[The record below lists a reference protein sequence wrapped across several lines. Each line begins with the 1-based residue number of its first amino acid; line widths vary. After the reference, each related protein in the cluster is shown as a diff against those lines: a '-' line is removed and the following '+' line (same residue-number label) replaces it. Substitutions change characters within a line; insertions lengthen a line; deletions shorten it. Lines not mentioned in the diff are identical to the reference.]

1 MRIMKIN
8 KKYLFFPVVALGV
21 ITLIIVTKLRPSA
34 EIKPPE
40 DRSKM
45 VNVQVLEPES
55 IAPQVIGFG
64 KIKPKFEWKAIA
76 EVSGK
81 VVYRHPELNKGNILL
96 AGTEVLRIDPLDYEL
111 KLAQAEADLG
121 SSQTQLAKVDLEE
134 KNIRNTLKI
143 EKNRSSLSKKEL
155 SRKIN
160 LQKKGLTSQSDLD
173 QQNQSYL
180 AQQKVVQDIQ
190 NQILLLPDERK
201 VAAAMVKV
209 NQAKLKEAQRS
220 LEKTSIILPTDV
232 RISEVDIEAD
242 QVVNL
247 QQTMFIAHGIKTM
260 EMEAQVSIHDMQTLA
275 QSFRVFQSNEQGMP
289 NIDSLPLQAIVQL
302 SSGRF
307 NAQWQAQVERISETV
322 DPNQATVGVIL
333 EIEQDYKM
341 LKPNSLPPLVNGM
354 FVKALIEGEAS
365 LQWVIPESALHGDK
379 IYLLNENSQ
388 LIILPVKIDFRR
400 DNQVVISGDL
410 NQGDLLILN
419 DLLPAINGMQLRSVV
434 PKKEPVE

>member
-134 KNIRNTLKI
+134 KI
-143 EKNRSSLSKKEL
+143 
-155 SRKIN
+155 
-160 LQKKGLTSQSDLD
+160 
-173 QQNQSYL
+173 
-180 AQQKVVQDIQ
+180 
-190 NQILLLPDERK
+190 
-201 VAAAMVKV
+201 
-209 NQAKLKEAQRS
+209 
-220 LEKTSIILPTDV
+220 
-232 RISEVDIEAD
+232 
-242 QVVNL
+242 
-247 QQTMFIAHGIKTM
+247 F
-260 EMEAQVSIHDMQTLA
+260 
-275 QSFRVFQSNEQGMP
+275 
-289 NIDSLPLQAIVQL
+289 
-302 SSGRF
+302 
-307 NAQWQAQVERISETV
+307 
-322 DPNQATVGVIL
+322 
-333 EIEQDYKM
+333 EI
-341 LKPNSLPPLVNGM
+341 P
-354 FVKALIEGEAS
+354 
-365 LQWVIPESALHGDK
+365 
-379 IYLLNENSQ
+379 
-388 LIILPVKIDFRR
+388 
-400 DNQVVISGDL
+400 
-410 NQGDLLILN
+410 
-419 DLLPAINGMQLRSVV
+419 
-434 PKKEPVE
+434 

>member
-1 MRIMKIN
+1 MKIN

-21 ITLIIVTKLRPSA
+21 ITLIVVTKLRPSA
-34 EIKPPE
+34 EVKPLE
-40 DRSKM
+40 DRSKI
-45 VNVQVLEPES
+45 VKTISLEQQN

-64 KIKPKFEWKAIA
+64 KIRPKFEWKAIA

-81 VVYRHPELNKGNILL
+81 VVYRHPDLNKGNILL
-96 AGTEVLRIDPLDYEL
+96 AGIEVLRIDPLDYEL

-143 EKNRSSLSKKEL
+143 EKNRLAISKKEL
-155 SRKIN
+155 SRKVN

-201 VAAAMVKV
+201 VAQAMVKV

-220 LEKTSIILPTDV
+220 LDKTAIVLPTDV
-232 RISEVDIEAD
+232 RISEVNIEAD

-247 QQTMFIAHGIKTM
+247 QQEMFVAHGIKIM

-388 LIILPVKIDFRR
+388 LTILPVKIVFRR
-400 DNQVVISGDL
+400 DNQVVISGSI
-410 NQGDLLILN
+410 NKGDLLILN

-434 PKKEPVE
+434 PKKEPA

>member
-1 MRIMKIN
+1 
-8 KKYLFFPVVALGV
+8 
-21 ITLIIVTKLRPSA
+21 
-34 EIKPPE
+34 
-40 DRSKM
+40 M

-143 EKNRSSLSKKEL
+143 EKNRLAISKKEL
-155 SRKIN
+155 SRKVN

-434 PKKEPVE
+434 PKKELVE

>member
-1 MRIMKIN
+1 MKIN

-143 EKNRSSLSKKEL
+143 EKNRLAISKKEL
-155 SRKIN
+155 SRKVN

-275 QSFRVFQSNEQGMP
+275 QSFRVFQPNEQGMP

>member
-1 MRIMKIN
+1 MKIN
-8 KKYLFFPVVALGV
+8 KKFLFFPVVALGV
-21 ITLIIVTKLRPSA
+21 ITLIVVTKLRPSA
-34 EIKPPE
+34 EVKPLE
-40 DRSKM
+40 DRSKI
-45 VNVQVLEPES
+45 VKTISLEQQN

-64 KIKPKFEWKAIA
+64 KIRPKFEWKAIA

-81 VVYRHPELNKGNILL
+81 VVYRHPDLNKGNILL

-143 EKNRSSLSKKEL
+143 EKNRLTISKKEL
-155 SRKIN
+155 SRKVN

-201 VAAAMVKV
+201 VAQAMVKV

-220 LEKTSIILPTDV
+220 LDKTSIILPTDV
-232 RISEVDIEAD
+232 RISEVNIEAD

-247 QQTMFIAHGIKTM
+247 QQEMFVAHGIKIM

-275 QSFRVFQSNEQGMP
+275 QSFRVFKSNEQGMP

-307 NAQWQAQVERISETV
+307 NAQWKAQVERISETV

-333 EIEQDYKM
+333 EIQQDYKM
-341 LKPNSLPPLVNGM
+341 LKPTSVPPLVNGM

-365 LQWVIPESALHGDK
+365 PQWVIPESALHGDK
-379 IYLLNENSQ
+379 IYLLNQDNQ
-388 LIILPVKIDFRR
+388 LTILPIKIVFRR
-400 DNQVVISGDL
+400 DNQVVISGVI
-410 NQGDLLILN
+410 NEGDLLILN

-434 PKKEPVE
+434 PKKELVE

>member
-1 MRIMKIN
+1 MKIN
-8 KKYLFFPVVALGV
+8 KKLLFFPVVAVGV
-21 ITLIIVTKLRPSA
+21 IILITITKLRPSV
-34 EIKPPE
+34 EVKPLE
-40 DRSKM
+40 DRSKI
-45 VNVQVLEPES
+45 VKTLSLEQQN

-64 KIKPKFEWKAIA
+64 KIRPKFEWKAIA

-81 VVYRHPELNKGNILL
+81 VVYRHPDLNKGNILL

-143 EKNRSSLSKKEL
+143 EKNRLTISKKEL
-155 SRKIN
+155 SRKVN

-201 VAAAMVKV
+201 VAQAMVKV

-220 LEKTSIILPTDV
+220 LDKTSIILPTDV
-232 RISEVDIEAD
+232 RISEVNIEAD

-247 QQTMFIAHGIKTM
+247 QQEMFVAHGIKIM

-307 NAQWQAQVERISETV
+307 NAQWKAQVERISETV

-333 EIEQDYKM
+333 EIQQDYKM
-341 LKPNSLPPLVNGM
+341 LKPTSVPPLVNGM

-365 LQWVIPESALHGDK
+365 PQWVIPESALHGDK
-379 IYLLNENSQ
+379 IYLLNQDNQ
-388 LIILPVKIDFRR
+388 LTILPIKIVFRR
-400 DNQVVISGDL
+400 DNQVVISGGI
-410 NQGDLLILN
+410 NEGDLLILN

-434 PKKEPVE
+434 PKKEFVE

>member
-1 MRIMKIN
+1 MKIN
-8 KKYLFFPVVALGV
+8 KKFLFFPVVALGV
-21 ITLIIVTKLRPSA
+21 MTLIVVTKLRPSV
-34 EIKPPE
+34 EIKPLE

-45 VNVQVLEPES
+45 VNTLLLKQKE
-55 IAPQVIGFG
+55 IAPLVIGFG
-64 KIKPKFEWKAIA
+64 KITPKFEWKAIA

-81 VVYRHPELNKGNILL
+81 VVYRHPDLHKGNVLA

-143 EKNRSSLSKKEL
+143 EKNRLSLSKKEL

-201 VAAAMVKV
+201 VAQAMVKV
-209 NQAKLKEAQRS
+209 NQAKLEEAQRS

-247 QQTMFIAHGIKTM
+247 QQTMFIAHGISTM

-275 QSFRVFQSNEQGMP
+275 QSVRSFELSEQGMP
-289 NIDSLPLQAIVQL
+289 NIDSLPFQAKIQL

-307 NAQWQAQVERISETV
+307 NAEWQAQVDRISETV
-322 DPNQATVGVIL
+322 DLNQATIGVIL
-333 EIEQDYKM
+333 EIEQNYRD

-354 FVKALIEGEAS
+354 FVKALIEGGAS
-365 LQWVIPESALHGDK
+365 LQWVIPESSLHGDK

-388 LIILPVKIDFRR
+388 LTILPVEIVFRR
-400 DNQVVISGDL
+400 DNQVVISGDI

-419 DLLPAINGMQLRSVV
+419 DLLPAINAMQLRLVKSNNEE
-434 PKKEPVE
+434 EPVQ

>member
-1 MRIMKIN
+1 MKIN
-8 KKYLFFPVVALGV
+8 KKFLFFPVVALGV
-21 ITLIIVTKLRPSA
+21 ITLIVVTKLRPSA
-34 EIKPPE
+34 EVKPLE
-40 DRSKM
+40 DRSKI
-45 VNVQVLEPES
+45 VKTLSLEQQN

-64 KIKPKFEWKAIA
+64 KIRPKFEWKAIA

-81 VVYRHPELNKGNILL
+81 VVYRHPELNKGNVLL

-111 KLAQAEADLG
+111 KLAQAEADLS

-209 NQAKLKEAQRS
+209 NQAKLEEAKRS

-260 EMEAQVSIHDMQTLA
+260 EMEAQISIHDMQTLT
-275 QSFRVFQSNEQGMP
+275 QSFRVFQPNEQGMP
-289 NIDSLPLQAIVQL
+289 NIDSLPLHAIVQL

-333 EIEQDYKM
+333 EIQQDYKT

-365 LQWVIPESALHGDK
+365 PQWVIPESALHGDK
-379 IYLLNENSQ
+379 IYLLNQDNQ
-388 LIILPVKIDFRR
+388 LTILPVNIVFRR
-400 DNQVVISGDL
+400 DNQVVISGGI
-410 NQGDLLILN
+410 NEGDLLILN

-434 PKKEPVE
+434 PKKELVE

>member
-1 MRIMKIN
+1 MKIN

-21 ITLIIVTKLRPSA
+21 ITLIVVTKLRPSA
-34 EIKPPE
+34 EVKPLE
-40 DRSKM
+40 DRSKI
-45 VNVQVLEPES
+45 VNTLSLEQQN
-55 IAPQVIGFG
+55 IAPQVVGFG
-64 KIKPKFEWKAIA
+64 KIRPKFEWKAIA

-81 VVYRHPELNKGNILL
+81 VVYRHPDLNKGNVLL

-121 SSQTQLAKVDLEE
+121 SSKTQLAKVDLEE

-143 EKNRSSLSKKEL
+143 EKNRLSISKKEL
-155 SRKIN
+155 SRKVN
-160 LQKKGLTSQSDLD
+160 LQKKGLTSQSDVD

-201 VAAAMVKV
+201 VAQAMVKV
-209 NQAKLKEAQRS
+209 NQAKLKESQRS
-220 LEKTSIILPTDV
+220 LDKTSIVLPTDV
-232 RISEVDIEAD
+232 RISEVNIEAD

-247 QQTMFIAHGIKTM
+247 QQEMFIAHGIQTM

-275 QSFRVFQSNEQGMP
+275 QSFHVFQPNEQGIP
-289 NIDSLPLQAIVQL
+289 NIDSLPFQAIVQL

-307 NAQWQAQVERISETV
+307 NAQWKAQVERISETV

-333 EIEQDYKM
+333 EIQQDYKM
-341 LKPNSLPPLVNGM
+341 LKPSSLPPLVNGM

-365 LQWVIPESALHGDK
+365 AQWVIPESALHGDK
-379 IYLLNENSQ
+379 IYLLNQDNQ
-388 LIILPVKIDFRR
+388 LTILPVKIVFRR
-400 DNQVVISGDL
+400 DNQVVISGGI
-410 NQGDLLILN
+410 NEGDLLILN

-434 PKKEPVE
+434 PKKELVE

>member
-1 MRIMKIN
+1 MKIN

-21 ITLIIVTKLRPSA
+21 ITLIVVTKLRPSA
-34 EIKPPE
+34 EVKPLE
-40 DRSKM
+40 DRSKI
-45 VNVQVLEPES
+45 VKTLSLEQQN

-64 KIKPKFEWKAIA
+64 KIRPKFEWKAIA

-81 VVYRHPELNKGNILL
+81 VVYRHPELNKGNVLL

-111 KLAQAEADLG
+111 KLAQAEADLS

-209 NQAKLKEAQRS
+209 NQAKLEEAKRS

-260 EMEAQVSIHDMQTLA
+260 EMEAQISIHDMQTLT
-275 QSFRVFQSNEQGMP
+275 QSFRVFQPNEQGMP
-289 NIDSLPLQAIVQL
+289 NIDSLPLHAIVQL

-333 EIEQDYKM
+333 EIQQDYKT

-365 LQWVIPESALHGDK
+365 PQWVIPESALHGDK

-388 LIILPVKIDFRR
+388 LNILPVKIVFRR
-400 DNQVVISGDL
+400 DNQVVISSDI

-434 PKKEPVE
+434 PKKELVE

>member
-1 MRIMKIN
+1 MKIN
-8 KKYLFFPVVALGV
+8 KKLLFFPVVAAGV
-21 ITLIIVTKLRPSA
+21 IILITVTKLRPSA
-34 EIKPPE
+34 EVKPLE
-40 DRSKM
+40 DRSKI
-45 VNVQVLEPES
+45 VKTLSLEQQN
-55 IAPQVIGFG
+55 IAPQVVGFG
-64 KIKPKFEWKAIA
+64 KIRPKFEWKAIA

-81 VVYRHPELNKGNILL
+81 VVYRHPDLNKGNVLL

-121 SSQTQLAKVDLEE
+121 SSETQLAKVDLEE

-143 EKNRSSLSKKEL
+143 EKNRLSISKKEL
-155 SRKIN
+155 NRKVN

-201 VAAAMVKV
+201 VAQAMVKV

-220 LEKTSIILPTDV
+220 LDKTSIVLPTDV
-232 RISEVDIEAD
+232 RISEVNIEAD

-247 QQTMFIAHGIKTM
+247 QQEMFIAHGIQTM
-260 EMEAQVSIHDMQTLA
+260 EMEAQVSIHDMQILA
-275 QSFRVFQSNEQGMP
+275 QSFHVFLPNEQGMP

-307 NAQWQAQVERISETV
+307 NAQWKAQVERISETV

-333 EIEQDYKM
+333 EIQQDYKM
-341 LKPNSLPPLVNGM
+341 LKPSSLPPLVNGM
-354 FVKALIEGEAS
+354 FVKALIKGEAS
-365 LQWVIPESALHGDK
+365 PQWVIPESALHGDK
-379 IYLLNENSQ
+379 IYLLNQDNQ
-388 LIILPVKIDFRR
+388 LTILPVNIVFRR
-400 DNQVVISGDL
+400 DNQVVISGGI
-410 NQGDLLILN
+410 NEGDLLILN

-434 PKKEPVE
+434 PKKELVE

>member
-1 MRIMKIN
+1 MKIN
-8 KKYLFFPVVALGV
+8 KKFLFFPVVALGV
-21 ITLIIVTKLRPSA
+21 ITLIVVTKLRPSV
-34 EIKPPE
+34 EVKPLE
-40 DRSKM
+40 DRSKI
-45 VNVQVLEPES
+45 VKTISLEQQN

-64 KIKPKFEWKAIA
+64 KIRPKFEWKAIA

-81 VVYRHPELNKGNILL
+81 VVYRHPDLNKGNILL

-143 EKNRSSLSKKEL
+143 EKNRLTISKKEL
-155 SRKIN
+155 NRKVN

-201 VAAAMVKV
+201 VAQAMVKV

-220 LEKTSIILPTDV
+220 LDKTSIILPTDV
-232 RISEVDIEAD
+232 RISEVNIEAD

-247 QQTMFIAHGIKTM
+247 QQEMFVAHGIKIM

-275 QSFRVFQSNEQGMP
+275 QSFRVFKSNEQGMP

-307 NAQWQAQVERISETV
+307 NAQWKAQVERISETV

-333 EIEQDYKM
+333 EIQQDYKM
-341 LKPNSLPPLVNGM
+341 LKPTSVPPLVNGM

-365 LQWVIPESALHGDK
+365 PQWVIPESALHGDK
-379 IYLLNENSQ
+379 IYLLNQDNQ
-388 LIILPVKIDFRR
+388 LTILPIKIVFRR
-400 DNQVVISGDL
+400 DNQVVISGGI
-410 NQGDLLILN
+410 NEGDLLILN

-434 PKKEPVE
+434 PKKELVE

>member
-1 MRIMKIN
+1 MKIN
-8 KKYLFFPVVALGV
+8 KKFLFFPVVALGV
-21 ITLIIVTKLRPSA
+21 ITLIVVTKLRPSA
-34 EIKPPE
+34 EVKPLE
-40 DRSKM
+40 DRSKI
-45 VNVQVLEPES
+45 VKTISLEQQN

-64 KIKPKFEWKAIA
+64 KIRPKFEWKAIA

-81 VVYRHPELNKGNILL
+81 VVYRHPDLNKGNILL

-143 EKNRSSLSKKEL
+143 EKNRLTISKKEL
-155 SRKIN
+155 SRKVN

-201 VAAAMVKV
+201 VAQAMVKV

-220 LEKTSIILPTDV
+220 LDKTSIILPTDV
-232 RISEVDIEAD
+232 RISEVNIEAD

-247 QQTMFIAHGIKTM
+247 QQEMFVAHGIKIM

-289 NIDSLPLQAIVQL
+289 NIDSLPLQTIVQL

-307 NAQWQAQVERISETV
+307 NAQWKAQVERISETV

-333 EIEQDYKM
+333 EIQQDYKM
-341 LKPNSLPPLVNGM
+341 LKPTSVPPLVNGM

-365 LQWVIPESALHGDK
+365 PQWVIPESALHGDK
-379 IYLLNENSQ
+379 IYLLNQDNQ
-388 LIILPVKIDFRR
+388 LTILPIKIVFRR
-400 DNQVVISGDL
+400 DNQVVISGGI
-410 NQGDLLILN
+410 NEGDLLILN

-434 PKKEPVE
+434 PKKELVE

>member
-1 MRIMKIN
+1 MKIN

-21 ITLIIVTKLRPSA
+21 ITLIVVTKLRPSA
-34 EIKPPE
+34 EVKPLE
-40 DRSKM
+40 DRSKI
-45 VNVQVLEPES
+45 VKTISLEQQN

-64 KIKPKFEWKAIA
+64 KIRPKFEWKAIA

-81 VVYRHPELNKGNILL
+81 VVYRHPDLNKGNILL

-143 EKNRSSLSKKEL
+143 EKNRLAISKKEL
-155 SRKIN
+155 SRKVN

-201 VAAAMVKV
+201 VAQAMVKV

-220 LEKTSIILPTDV
+220 LDKTAIVLPTDV
-232 RISEVDIEAD
+232 RISEVNIEAD

-247 QQTMFIAHGIKTM
+247 QQEMFVAHGIKIM

-275 QSFRVFQSNEQGMP
+275 QSFRVFQSTEQGMP

-333 EIEQDYKM
+333 EIHQDYKM

-365 LQWVIPESALHGDK
+365 QQWVIPESALHGDK

-388 LIILPVKIDFRR
+388 LTILPVKIVFRR
-400 DNQVVISGDL
+400 DNQVVISGSI
-410 NQGDLLILN
+410 NKGDLLILN

-434 PKKEPVE
+434 PKKEPAE

>member
-1 MRIMKIN
+1 
-8 KKYLFFPVVALGV
+8 
-21 ITLIIVTKLRPSA
+21 
-34 EIKPPE
+34 
-40 DRSKM
+40 
-45 VNVQVLEPES
+45 
-55 IAPQVIGFG
+55 
-64 KIKPKFEWKAIA
+64 
-76 EVSGK
+76 
-81 VVYRHPELNKGNILL
+81 
-96 AGTEVLRIDPLDYEL
+96 
-111 KLAQAEADLG
+111 DLG

-143 EKNRSSLSKKEL
+143 EKNRLTISKKEL
-155 SRKIN
+155 NRKVN

-201 VAAAMVKV
+201 VAQAMVKV

-220 LEKTSIILPTDV
+220 LDKTSIILPTDV
-232 RISEVDIEAD
+232 RISEVNIEAD

-247 QQTMFIAHGIKTM
+247 QQEMFVAHGIKIM

-275 QSFRVFQSNEQGMP
+275 QSFRVFKSNEQGMP

-307 NAQWQAQVERISETV
+307 NAQWKAQVERISETV

-333 EIEQDYKM
+333 EIQQDYKM
-341 LKPNSLPPLVNGM
+341 LKPTSVPPLVNGM

-365 LQWVIPESALHGDK
+365 PQWVIPESALHGDK
-379 IYLLNENSQ
+379 IYLLNQDNQ
-388 LIILPVKIDFRR
+388 LTILPIKIVFRR
-400 DNQVVISGDL
+400 DNQVVISGVI
-410 NQGDLLILN
+410 NEGDLLILN

-434 PKKEPVE
+434 PKKELVE

>member
-1 MRIMKIN
+1 MKIN
-8 KKYLFFPVVALGV
+8 KKFLFFPVVALGV
-21 ITLIIVTKLRPSA
+21 ITLIVVTKLRPSA
-34 EIKPPE
+34 EVKPLE
-40 DRSKM
+40 DRSKI
-45 VNVQVLEPES
+45 VKTLSLEQQN

-64 KIKPKFEWKAIA
+64 KIRPKFEWKAIA

-81 VVYRHPELNKGNILL
+81 VVYRHPELNKGNVLL

-111 KLAQAEADLG
+111 KLAQAEADLS

-209 NQAKLKEAQRS
+209 NQAKLEEAKRS

-260 EMEAQVSIHDMQTLA
+260 EMEAQISIHDMQTLT
-275 QSFRVFQSNEQGMP
+275 QSFRVFQPNEQGMP
-289 NIDSLPLQAIVQL
+289 NIDSLPLHAIVQL

-333 EIEQDYKM
+333 EIQQDYKT

-365 LQWVIPESALHGDK
+365 PQWVIPESALHGDK

-388 LIILPVKIDFRR
+388 LNILPVKIVFRR
-400 DNQVVISGDL
+400 DNQVVISSDI

-434 PKKEPVE
+434 PKKELVE

>member
-1 MRIMKIN
+1 MKIN

-143 EKNRSSLSKKEL
+143 EKNRLAISKKEL
-155 SRKIN
+155 SRKVN

-247 QQTMFIAHGIKTM
+247 QQTMFIAHGIKIM

-354 FVKALIEGEAS
+354 FVKALIEGETS

-379 IYLLNENSQ
+379 IYLLNENSK

>member
-1 MRIMKIN
+1 MKIN

-21 ITLIIVTKLRPSA
+21 ITLIVVTKLRPSA
-34 EIKPPE
+34 EVKPLE
-40 DRSKM
+40 DRSKI
-45 VNVQVLEPES
+45 VKTISLEQQN

-64 KIKPKFEWKAIA
+64 KIRPKFEWKAIA

-81 VVYRHPELNKGNILL
+81 VVYRHPDLNKGNILL

-143 EKNRSSLSKKEL
+143 EKNRLAISKKEL
-155 SRKIN
+155 SRKVN

-201 VAAAMVKV
+201 VAQAMVKV

-220 LEKTSIILPTDV
+220 LDKTAIVLPTDV
-232 RISEVDIEAD
+232 RISEVNIEAD

-247 QQTMFIAHGIKTM
+247 QQEMFVAHGIKTM

-275 QSFRVFQSNEQGMP
+275 QSFRVFQSTEQGMP

-333 EIEQDYKM
+333 EIHQDYKM

-365 LQWVIPESALHGDK
+365 QQWVIPESALHGDK

-388 LIILPVKIDFRR
+388 LTILPVKIVFRR
-400 DNQVVISGDL
+400 DNQVVISGSI
-410 NQGDLLILN
+410 NKGDLLILN

-434 PKKEPVE
+434 PKKEPTE

>member
-1 MRIMKIN
+1 MKIN
-8 KKYLFFPVVALGV
+8 KKFLFFPVVAVGV
-21 ITLIIVTKLRPSA
+21 IILVTVTKLRPSA
-34 EIKPPE
+34 EVKPLE
-40 DRSKM
+40 DRSKI
-45 VNVQVLEPES
+45 VKTVALEQQNM
-55 IAPQVIGFG
+55 APQVIGFG
-64 KIKPKFEWKAIA
+64 KIRPKFEWKAIA
-76 EVSGK
+76 EVTGK
-81 VVYRHPELNKGNILL
+81 VVYRHPDLNKGNVLL

-143 EKNRSSLSKKEL
+143 EKNRLTISKKEL
-155 SRKIN
+155 SRKVN

-201 VAAAMVKV
+201 VAQAMVKV
-209 NQAKLKEAQRS
+209 NQAKLEEAKRS
-220 LEKTSIILPTDV
+220 LDKTTIVLPTDV

-247 QQTMFIAHGIKTM
+247 QQAMFVAHGIQTM

-275 QSFRVFQSNEQGMP
+275 QSFSIFESSEQGMP
-289 NIDSLPLQAIVQL
+289 NIDSLPLQATVQL

-307 NAQWQAQVERISETV
+307 NAEWQAQVARISETV

-333 EIEQDYKM
+333 EIQQDYKT
-341 LKPNSLPPLVNGM
+341 LKPSSLPPLVNGM
-354 FVKALIEGEAS
+354 FVKAMIEGEAS
-365 LQWVIPESALHGDK
+365 LEWVIPESALHGDK
-379 IYLLNENSQ
+379 IYLLNPDNK
-388 LIILPVKIDFRR
+388 LTILPVSIVYRR
-400 DNQVVISGDL
+400 NNQVAISGDISS
-410 NQGDLLILN
+410 GELLILN
-419 DLLPAINGMQLRSVV
+419 DVLPAINGMQLRSVDN
-434 PKKEPVE
+434 KMDKEPSK

>member
-1 MRIMKIN
+1 MKIN
-8 KKYLFFPVVALGV
+8 KKFLFFPVVAAGV
-21 ITLIIVTKLRPSA
+21 IILITVTKLRPSA
-34 EIKPPE
+34 EVKPLE
-40 DRSKM
+40 DRSKI
-45 VNVQVLEPES
+45 VKTISLEQQNL
-55 IAPQVIGFG
+55 APQVIGFG
-64 KIKPKFEWKAIA
+64 KIRPKFEWKAIA

-81 VVYRHPELNKGNILL
+81 VVYRHPELNKGNVLL

-121 SSQTQLAKVDLEE
+121 SSKTQLAKVDLEE

-143 EKNRSSLSKKEL
+143 EKNRLALSKKEL
-155 SRKIN
+155 GRKIN

-209 NQAKLKEAQRS
+209 NQAKLEEAQRS

-260 EMEAQVSIHDMQTLA
+260 EMEAQISIHDMQTLA
-275 QSFRVFQSNEQGMP
+275 QSFHVFQSNEQGMS

-333 EIEQDYKM
+333 EIQQDYKM
-341 LKPNSLPPLVNGM
+341 LKPSSLPPLVNGM

-365 LQWVIPESALHGDK
+365 PQWVIPESALHGDK
-379 IYLLNENSQ
+379 IYLLNQDNQ
-388 LIILPVKIDFRR
+388 LTILSVKIVFRR
-400 DNQVVISGDL
+400 DNQVVISGGI
-410 NQGDLLILN
+410 NKGDLLILN

-434 PKKEPVE
+434 PKKESVE

>member
-1 MRIMKIN
+1 
-8 KKYLFFPVVALGV
+8 
-21 ITLIIVTKLRPSA
+21 
-34 EIKPPE
+34 
-40 DRSKM
+40 M

-143 EKNRSSLSKKEL
+143 EKNRLAISKKEL
-155 SRKIN
+155 SRKVN

>member
-1 MRIMKIN
+1 
-8 KKYLFFPVVALGV
+8 
-21 ITLIIVTKLRPSA
+21 
-34 EIKPPE
+34 
-40 DRSKM
+40 
-45 VNVQVLEPES
+45 
-55 IAPQVIGFG
+55 
-64 KIKPKFEWKAIA
+64 
-76 EVSGK
+76 
-81 VVYRHPELNKGNILL
+81 
-96 AGTEVLRIDPLDYEL
+96 
-111 KLAQAEADLG
+111 
-121 SSQTQLAKVDLEE
+121 
-134 KNIRNTLKI
+134 
-143 EKNRSSLSKKEL
+143 
-155 SRKIN
+155 
-160 LQKKGLTSQSDLD
+160 
-173 QQNQSYL
+173 
-180 AQQKVVQDIQ
+180 
-190 NQILLLPDERK
+190 
-201 VAAAMVKV
+201 
-209 NQAKLKEAQRS
+209 
-220 LEKTSIILPTDV
+220 
-232 RISEVDIEAD
+232 VDIEAD

>member
-1 MRIMKIN
+1 MKIN
-8 KKYLFFPVVALGV
+8 KKFLFFPVVALGV
-21 ITLIIVTKLRPSA
+21 ITLIVVTKLRPSA
-34 EIKPPE
+34 EIKPLE

-45 VNVQVLEPES
+45 VNTLLLKQKE
-55 IAPQVIGFG
+55 IAPLVIGFG
-64 KIKPKFEWKAIA
+64 KITPKFEWKAIA

-81 VVYRHPELNKGNILL
+81 VVYRHPDLHKGNVLA

-143 EKNRSSLSKKEL
+143 EKNRLSLSKKEL

-201 VAAAMVKV
+201 VAQAMVKV
-209 NQAKLKEAQRS
+209 NQAKLEEAQRS

-247 QQTMFIAHGIKTM
+247 QQTMFIAHGISTM

-275 QSFRVFQSNEQGMP
+275 QSVRSFELSEQGMP
-289 NIDSLPLQAIVQL
+289 NIDSLPFQAKIQL

-307 NAQWQAQVERISETV
+307 NAEWQAQVDRISETV
-322 DPNQATVGVIL
+322 DLNQATIGVIL
-333 EIEQDYKM
+333 EIEQNYRD

-354 FVKALIEGEAS
+354 FVKALIEGGAS
-365 LQWVIPESALHGDK
+365 LRWVIPESSLHGDK

-388 LIILPVKIDFRR
+388 LTILPVEIVFRR
-400 DNQVVISGDL
+400 DNQVVISGDI

-419 DLLPAINGMQLRSVV
+419 DLLPAINGMQLRLVKSNNEE
-434 PKKEPVE
+434 EPVQ

>member
-1 MRIMKIN
+1 MKIN
-8 KKYLFFPVVALGV
+8 KKFLFFPVVALGV
-21 ITLIIVTKLRPSA
+21 ITLIVVTKLRPSV
-34 EIKPPE
+34 EVKPLE
-40 DRSKM
+40 DRSKI
-45 VNVQVLEPES
+45 VKTISLEQQN

-64 KIKPKFEWKAIA
+64 KIRPKFEWKAIA

-81 VVYRHPELNKGNILL
+81 VVYRHPDLNKGNILL

-143 EKNRSSLSKKEL
+143 EKNRLAISKKEL
-155 SRKIN
+155 SRKVN

-201 VAAAMVKV
+201 VAQAMVKV

-220 LEKTSIILPTDV
+220 LDKTAIVLPTDV
-232 RISEVDIEAD
+232 RISEVNIEAD

-247 QQTMFIAHGIKTM
+247 QQEMFVAHGIKTM

-275 QSFRVFQSNEQGMP
+275 QSFRVFQSTEQGMP

-333 EIEQDYKM
+333 EIQQDYKM

-354 FVKALIEGEAS
+354 FVKAMIEGEAS
-365 LQWVIPESALHGDK
+365 PQWVIPESALHGDK

-388 LIILPVKIDFRR
+388 LTILPVKIVFRR
-400 DNQVVISGDL
+400 DNQVVISGSI
-410 NQGDLLILN
+410 NKWDLLILN

-434 PKKEPVE
+434 PKKEPAE

>member
-1 MRIMKIN
+1 MKIN

-21 ITLIIVTKLRPSA
+21 ITLIVVTKLRPSA
-34 EIKPPE
+34 EVKPLE
-40 DRSKM
+40 DRSKI
-45 VNVQVLEPES
+45 VKTISLEQQN

-64 KIKPKFEWKAIA
+64 KIRPKFEWKAIA

-81 VVYRHPELNKGNILL
+81 VVYRHPDLNKGNILL

-143 EKNRSSLSKKEL
+143 EKNRLAISKKEL
-155 SRKIN
+155 SRKVN

-201 VAAAMVKV
+201 VAQAMVKV

-220 LEKTSIILPTDV
+220 LDKTAIVLPTDV
-232 RISEVDIEAD
+232 RISEVNIEAD

-247 QQTMFIAHGIKTM
+247 QQEMFVAHGIKIM

-275 QSFRVFQSNEQGMP
+275 QSFRVFQSTEQGMP

-333 EIEQDYKM
+333 EIQQDYKM

-354 FVKALIEGEAS
+354 FVKAMIEGEAS
-365 LQWVIPESALHGDK
+365 PQWVIPESALHGDK

-388 LIILPVKIDFRR
+388 LTILPVKIVFRR
-400 DNQVVISGDL
+400 DNQVVISGSI
-410 NQGDLLILN
+410 NKGDLLILN

-434 PKKEPVE
+434 PKKEPAE

>member
-1 MRIMKIN
+1 MKIN
-8 KKYLFFPVVALGV
+8 KKLLFFPVVAAGV
-21 ITLIIVTKLRPSA
+21 IILITVTKLRPSA
-34 EIKPPE
+34 EVKPLE
-40 DRSKM
+40 DRSKI
-45 VNVQVLEPES
+45 VKTLSLEQQN

-64 KIKPKFEWKAIA
+64 KIRPKFEWKAIA

-81 VVYRHPELNKGNILL
+81 VVYRHPDLNKGNVLL

-121 SSQTQLAKVDLEE
+121 SSETQLAKVDLEE

-143 EKNRSSLSKKEL
+143 EKNRLSISKKEL
-155 SRKIN
+155 NRKVN

-201 VAAAMVKV
+201 VAQAMVKV

-220 LEKTSIILPTDV
+220 LDKTSIVLPTDV
-232 RISEVDIEAD
+232 RISEVNIEAD

-247 QQTMFIAHGIKTM
+247 QQEMFIAHGIQTM

-275 QSFRVFQSNEQGMP
+275 QSFHVFLPNEQGMP

-307 NAQWQAQVERISETV
+307 NAQWKAQVERISETV

-333 EIEQDYKM
+333 EIQQDYKM
-341 LKPNSLPPLVNGM
+341 LKPSSLPPLVNGM

-365 LQWVIPESALHGDK
+365 PQWVIPESALHGDK
-379 IYLLNENSQ
+379 IYLLNQDNQ
-388 LIILPVKIDFRR
+388 LTILPVKIVFRR
-400 DNQVVISGDL
+400 DNQVVISGGI
-410 NQGDLLILN
+410 NEGDLLILN

-434 PKKEPVE
+434 PKKELVE

>member
-1 MRIMKIN
+1 MKIN

-143 EKNRSSLSKKEL
+143 EKNRLAISKKEL
-155 SRKIN
+155 SRKVN

>member
-1 MRIMKIN
+1 MKIN

-21 ITLIIVTKLRPSA
+21 ITLIVVTKLRPSA
-34 EIKPPE
+34 EVKPLE
-40 DRSKM
+40 DRWKIVKTIS
-45 VNVQVLEPES
+45 LEQQN

-64 KIKPKFEWKAIA
+64 KIRPKFEWKAIA

-81 VVYRHPELNKGNILL
+81 VVYRHPDLNKGNILL

-143 EKNRSSLSKKEL
+143 EKNRLAISKKEL
-155 SRKIN
+155 SRKVN

-201 VAAAMVKV
+201 VAQAMVKV

-220 LEKTSIILPTDV
+220 LDKTAIVLPTDV
-232 RISEVDIEAD
+232 RISEVNIEAD

-247 QQTMFIAHGIKTM
+247 QQEMFVAHGIKTM

-275 QSFRVFQSNEQGMP
+275 QSFRVFQSTEQGMP

-333 EIEQDYKM
+333 EIQQDYKM

-365 LQWVIPESALHGDK
+365 PQWVIPESALHGDK

-388 LIILPVKIDFRR
+388 LTILPVKIVFRR
-400 DNQVVISGDL
+400 DNQVVISGSI
-410 NQGDLLILN
+410 NKGDLLILN

-434 PKKEPVE
+434 PKKEPAE